1 MSIYFKIQDDVELP
15 GRWWLGSPHDLHG
28 NEVSP
33 DKFTVAR
40 SLDLIPPLII
50 PLQYEGIPLDFTF
63 GAFEMPVL
71 NYRTVKLLEEFVA
84 GIIQCFPV
92 SIENHVGN
100 FSVVNFLEIKKCLDE
115 AQSEFIKWTKD
126 DHRADKAGQYRQITK
141 LRIDPKLA
149 EDCDVFRL
157 WGWDTTL
164 IVSERIRRAFVDHKI
179 NGVRF
184 IEV

>member
-1 MSIYFKIQDDVELP
+1 
-15 GRWWLGSPHDLHG
+15 
-28 NEVSP
+28 
-33 DKFTVAR
+33 
-40 SLDLIPPLII
+40 
-50 PLQYEGIPLDFTF
+50 
-63 GAFEMPVL
+63 MPVL